1 MKNDPWTVLALLAGQ
16 IPGVSPVAYGIARS
30 TVQRLL
36 GFWLMWHIFGGRSGL
51 LGAGVMAESTMY
63 RQINEFRRVFGQDVD
78 VWGADVAARLR
89 SSEGVSDE
97 QG

>member
-1 MKNDPWTVLALLAGQ
+1 MKNDPWTVLGLLAGQ
-16 IPGVSPVAYGIARS
+16 IPGVSPVAHGIARN

-36 GFWLMWHIFGGRSGL
+36 GFWLMWHIYGGRSGL

-63 RQINEFRRVFGQDVD
+63 RQINEFRQVFGQDVD
-78 VWGADVAARLR
+78 VWCADAAARLR

-97 QG
+97 